1 MPPRCKEDR
10 ADCTTPSVAF
20 GDSSPE
26 GGAEVEKILI
36 AWLEGIL
43 KEKNP
48 QRCVLVC
55 AGVGYG
61 VVVPA
66 TTYARLPAE
75 GKAAGLYIHTNV
87 REGAIELF
95 GFGTKDERTSFETL
109 IKISGVGPKLAV
121 NILSGI
127 SPGELAQAVADGDK
141 ARLGVI
147 PGIGKKTAEKILF
160 ELRDKLPALPGGGA
174 AAAAGAAA
182 PAGGVRGDL
191 VSAMMNLGY
200 KPPLAEKA
208 AATAIKELGED
219 AGFDDLFRSALQQ
232 LA

>member
-1 MPPRCKEDR
+1 M
-10 ADCTTPSVAF
+10 
-20 GDSSPE
+20 
-26 GGAEVEKILI
+26 I

-48 QRCVLVC
+48 QRCVVVC

-61 VVVPA
+61 VMVPA

-75 GKAAGLYIHTNV
+75 GQAAGLYIHTHV

-95 GFGTKDERTSFETL
+95 GFGTKEERTGFETL
-109 IKISGVGPKLAV
+109 IKISGVGPKLALG
-121 NILSGI
+121 ILSGI
-127 SPGELAQAVADGDK
+127 SPAELAQAVADSDK

-160 ELRDKLPALPGGGA
+160 ELRDKLPALPGA
-174 AAAAGAAA
+174 AAASGARAGA
-182 PAGGVRGDL
+182 PASAGVQGDL
-191 VSAMMNLGY
+191 VSALVNLGY
-200 KPPLAEKA
+200 KAPLAEKA
-208 AATAIKELGED
+208 AATAIKELGDD

-232 LA
+232 LG